1 MTVPPDPR
9 ARRVAVV
16 ADSCFEERLAELGE
30 AGFGVM
36 QLPPADLDEATASD
50 WVELTAE
57 QVAEYQRTGY
67 DVVLV
72 DDGLWG
78 DRLDVALAA
87 LGAAPLRRQSLSTP
101 SSRRRRA
108 G

>member
-1 MTVPPDPR
+1 MSSDPR
-9 ARRVAVV
+9 SRRVAVV
-16 ADSCFEERLAELGE
+16 ADALLEARLNVLRE
-30 AGFGVM
+30 AGFGLM
-36 QLPPADLDEATASD
+36 QLPPVDLDDATAAA

-78 DRLDVALAA
+78 DRLDAALAA
-87 LGAAPLRRQSLSTP
+87 LGADPLPRQALSMP

>member
-1 MTVPPDPR
+1 VSLDPR
-9 ARRVAVV
+9 SRRVAVV
-16 ADSCFEERLAELGE
+16 ADALLEARLNVLRE
-30 AGFGVM
+30 AGFGLM
-36 QLPPADLDEATASD
+36 QLPPADLDDATATA

-78 DRLDVALAA
+78 DRLDVALAL
-87 LGAAPLRRQSLSTP
+87 LGADPLPRHALNTP